1 MKRISTFLML
11 ALPLML
17 AVGVLT
23 SFKYITEERIRG
35 NGVVKEESRN
45 ASSFTDISTS
55 GVYKVVITQGNS
67 HSIRVE
73 AEENLLPYIV
83 TEIRGGELRI
93 QSKKGYNIQPTKG
106 ITVYVTLQ
114 EVDKLSASGASGF
127 SNTGILKSDRIQ
139 LDFSGAADADLNIN
153 TKKLAVG
160 LSGASNI
167 KLKGSSDKAEY
178 GISGAAD
185 IKALDLSSDD
195 VSVDISGTGKAQVF
209 AQKKL
214 AASISGM
221 GSIKYKGDPGVTKSI
236 SGMGRIS
243 KI

>member
-11 ALPLML
+11 ALPLIF
-17 AVGVLT
+17 AVGVLA
-23 SFKYITEERIRG
+23 SFKNITQERVTG
-35 NGVVKEESRN
+35 NGNVKEESRD
-45 ASSFTDISTS
+45 ASSFKDISTS
-55 GVYKVVITQGNS
+55 GIYKVVITQGNN
-67 HSIRVE
+67 HSIRIE
-73 AEENLLPYIV
+73 AEENLLPYII
-83 TEIRGGELRI
+83 TEIKGDELRI
-93 QSKKGYNIQPTKG
+93 YSKKGYNIQPTKG
-106 ITVYVTLQ
+106 VKVYVTLQ
-114 EVDKLSASGASGF
+114 QVDKLSASGAGGY
-127 SNTGILKSDRIQ
+127 SNTGVLNSDRIQ
-139 LDFSGAADADLNIN
+139 LQFSGAADANLNIK
-153 TKKLAVG
+153 TKKLDVG

-185 IKALDLSSDD
+185 IQALDLSSDD